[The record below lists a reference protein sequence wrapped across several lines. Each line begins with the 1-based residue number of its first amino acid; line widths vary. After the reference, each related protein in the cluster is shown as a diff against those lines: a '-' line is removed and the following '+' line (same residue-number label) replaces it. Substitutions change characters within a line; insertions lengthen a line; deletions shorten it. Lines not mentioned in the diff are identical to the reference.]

1 MKYTMSRFEVIDNF
15 LKEKEW
21 LAQFNTVYSKDFLWS
36 FGRRNIRLTENNNN
50 ANLEQYWAN
59 HFKGVLFQHWFHGEE
74 ETNFDSNFISP
85 SQQINTKQPYYDIM
99 IKPIL
104 DKFDVKRV
112 LNARTNLYTWWH
124 ETDNTAGTHIDHDI
138 EQDYLTLIYNI
149 SESDGGTYIEGH
161 GKIDKVKNRLI
172 ILDGKKPHRA
182 IYQTNSKAQVS
193 TNINIIV

>member
-1 MKYTMSRFEVIDNF
+1 MSRFEVVDNF
-15 LKEKEW
+15 LKEEEW
-21 LAQFNTVYSKDFLWS
+21 LAQQNTVYSKDFLWS
-36 FGRRNIRLTENNNN
+36 FGRKNISLKH
-50 ANLEQYWAN
+50 YSAN

-74 ETNFDSNFISP
+74 NENVNNFDDRFTSA

-112 LNARTNLYTWWH
+112 LNARTNLYTWWP
-124 ETDNTAGTHIDHDI
+124 ETDNTAGTHIDHDV

-149 SESDGGTYIEGH
+149 GESDGGTYVEGH
-161 GKIDKVKNRLI
+161 GKIDKVSNRLI
-172 ILDGKKPHRA
+172 VFDGKTPHRA
-182 IYQTNSKAQVS
+182 IYQTNVKAQIA